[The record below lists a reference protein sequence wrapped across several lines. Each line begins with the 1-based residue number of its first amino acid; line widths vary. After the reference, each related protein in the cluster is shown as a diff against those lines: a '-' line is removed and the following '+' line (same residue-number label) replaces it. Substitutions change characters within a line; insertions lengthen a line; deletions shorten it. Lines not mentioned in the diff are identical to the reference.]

1 LSTYLCGIIS
11 VLIFFFSLQ
20 DNIPYSRVFYHAFPG
35 AIITHRGQRYKIISM
50 TRPPAFGVG
59 YRSTVT
65 LGAYAKPSTHRYYTR
80 PLSSL
85 KITVVKQME
94 RVDLFENRATT
105 NEPNP
110 TPPDPF
116 KVFADEV
123 DPSSGSFAGCGV
135 ITVKRN
141 VHGYKKM
148 SLVTGDELSRSE
160 LSLPDFEYDTSA
172 FWIDCDASGLG
183 RSMTPLGFGYG
194 VHALSH
200 ALCNVA
206 PLFVPCV
213 LNDIQCDHSFINP
226 TRVVIFDS
234 RAGGSGITAQLWKCV
249 FIPGG
254 LLEAAID
261 LLDTCPSCSEDVGY
275 TGGCPACIQAGEC
288 IKFNDFLCKSSAMI
302 IAKHMLQRIQKTE
315 IYKRNEKDQLND
327 DTSISA
333 MPTTKK
339 DTESIATPRREK
351 RKRAMRVAMDNNSAR
366 QRQLVIGRPSWP
378 MDISDG
384 TPRQQQEG

>member
-1 LSTYLCGIIS
+1 
-11 VLIFFFSLQ
+11 
-20 DNIPYSRVFYHAFPG
+20 
-35 AIITHRGQRYKIISM
+35 M

-80 PLSSL
+80 PLSNL

-94 RVDLFENRATT
+94 RVDLFDNRATT

-116 KVFADEV
+116 TVFADEL

-160 LSLPDFEYDTSA
+160 LSLPDMEYDTGA

-183 RSMTPLGFGYG
+183 RLMTPLGFGYG

-261 LLDTCPSCSEDVGY
+261 LLDSCPSCSEDVGY

-288 IKFNDFLCKSSAMI
+288 IKFNDFLCKSSALI

-315 IYKRNEKDQLND
+315 IYKRNETNQMNESSVD
-327 DTSISA
+327 DASVST

-339 DTESIATPRREK
+339 VTEYVASPRREK
-351 RKRAMRVAMDNNSAR
+351 RKRAMRSAMDNNSAR

-384 TPRQQQEG
+384 TPRHQQEG